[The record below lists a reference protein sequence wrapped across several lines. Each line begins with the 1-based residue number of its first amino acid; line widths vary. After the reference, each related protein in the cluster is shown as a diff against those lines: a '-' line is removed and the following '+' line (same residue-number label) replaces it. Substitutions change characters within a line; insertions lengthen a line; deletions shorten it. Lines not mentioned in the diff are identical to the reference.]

1 MAAHDGIIS
10 HTNTVQSGPVDLNK
24 AIDVSNVNGRTA
36 FITGGASGIGEAL
49 GHELAKSGA
58 NIIIGDINEKRGAEV
73 VARLRTSSNGQHHY
87 VRLDVTDWESQVIG
101 FREAVRLSP
110 HGGLDIVVAGAGIN
124 TPNDNTVFEITP
136 PKIDGEMIPPA
147 LSLKILKVDLEGV
160 LYTATLALSCLSKN
174 PGSHPCA
181 IRQDPSARPRDRH
194 LILISSVVGITGY
207 PANGLYAAAKHGVVG
222 AFRSLRLTA
231 PVVHGVRVNMINPCY
246 VDTPM
251 LDANAHIP
259 LLGVPMTALDR
270 VVEALMRLCADDE
283 IIGRALLV
291 CPEFSEEQMEASG
304 LKSVT
309 GLSGHTKGAIVDILG
324 HDFEQTDQIMRRVMA
339 SMNLL
344 AAAKGW
350 IGFFVD
356 IPYRVRRLLHL

>member
-1 MAAHDGIIS
+1 MAAHDGVIG
-10 HTNTVQSGPVDLNK
+10 HKNTIHSGPVDFTK
-24 AIDVSNVNGRTA
+24 AIDTSNLRGRTA

-49 GHELAKSGA
+49 GLELAKHGA
-58 NIIIGDINEKRGAEV
+58 NIIIGDLNEKRGAEV
-73 VARLRTSSNGQHHY
+73 VARLRENSNGQHHY
-87 VRLDVTDWESQVIG
+87 IRLDVTDWQSQVVG

-110 HGGLDIVVAGAGIN
+110 HRGLDIVVAGAGIN

-147 LSLKILKVDLEGV
+147 PSHKILKVDLEGV
-160 LYTATLALSCLSKN
+160 LYTATLALSCLSEN
-174 PGSHPCA
+174 PDSRPCA
-181 IRQDPSARPRDRH
+181 IQHDSSARPRDRH
-194 LILISSVVGITGY
+194 LILISSVVGITAY
-207 PANGLYAAAKHGVVG
+207 PANGLYSAAKHGVVG

-270 VVEALMRLCADDE
+270 VIEALMRLCADDE
-283 IIGRALLV
+283 IIGRALLI
-291 CPEFSEEQMEASG
+291 CPDSSSEQLVASG
-304 LKSVT
+304 LQSLI
-309 GLSGHTKGAIVDILG
+309 GLNGHPAGAIVDILR

-339 SMNLL
+339 VMNLL

-350 IGFFVD
+350 IGFFAD
-356 IPYRVRRLLHL
+356 IPYRVRKLLW